1 MLKMHVN
8 TTEIV
13 REITLSQSNNR
24 LIKRSILKLGGA
36 FAIASLSS
44 IACAATLFT
53 NVKGYTLNDDAEL
66 VTFSNILID
75 DGKVVS
81 LNVSAKDTKAGMTDD
96 VSITETIDG
105 EGLVMLPGLID
116 AHGHLLG
123 LGANLL
129 EVDLRESTS
138 AANAADSVAEY
149 ALANSTQPWIT
160 GRGWNQELWSDR
172 AFPTSSD
179 LDKKVSDRPVWLTR
193 VDGHAGW
200 ANTKTLTLAGI
211 TKDTPTPV
219 GGEIVKDANG
229 EPTGILIDN
238 AMALVEPYLPTQSN
252 AVYKRQLDAAG
263 KHLLSNGITSMHDAG
278 VGRGVYDF
286 YIKQAV
292 QAELP
297 IRIYAMISATDPD
310 LSKLLGKGPIRDA
323 NDYLY
328 IRSVK
333 AYGDGALGSRGAAL
347 LAPYSDA
354 PHQHG
359 LLLTQ
364 PEDMTPLFTSVIGA
378 GFQLNYHAIGD
389 KANHVALNEFE
400 KTFTAIGGSELR
412 NRIEHAQVI
421 APEDLARFAELN
433 VLPSMQ
439 PTHATSDKNM
449 AEDRIGKDR
458 MEGAYAWQTL
468 LESGIPLPLG
478 SDFPVE
484 LANPFYG
491 LHAAVTRQDREN
503 QPVKGWFAH
512 EALTIKQAFKGFTL
526 DAAYSGH
533 MEDTLGTLTPGKWAD
548 FILVD
553 QDIFTIDKKDIW
565 KTQVHATYIAGKKVF
580 SK

>member
-1 MLKMHVN
+1 MMK
-8 TTEIV
+8 TTFFTPLV
-13 REITLSQSNNR
+13 AR
-24 LIKRSILKLGGA
+24 LTIA
-36 FAIASLSS
+36 ASLFCL
-44 IACAATLFT
+44 ADGHAATLVN
-53 NVKGYTLNDDAEL
+53 NVKGYTLDEAGKRISFTNMVIEE
-66 VTFSNILID
+66 
-75 DGKVVS
+75 GKV
-81 LNVSAKDTKAGMTDD
+81 LALD
-96 VSITETIDG
+96 VQPDNHHIDEVIDG
-105 EGLVMLPGLID
+105 EGKVMLPGLID

-129 EVDLRESTS
+129 EVNLRDSKS
-138 AANAADSVAEY
+138 AKHAASMVADYAFANT
-149 ALANSTQPWIT
+149 TQDWIT

-172 AFPTSSD
+172 AFPRAQD
-179 LDKKVSDRPVWLTR
+179 LDNVVSDRPVFLTR
-193 VDGHAGW
+193 VDGHAAW
-200 ANTKTLTLAGI
+200 VNSKAMALAGI
-211 TKDTPTPV
+211 TKDTQSPV
-219 GGEIVKDANG
+219 GGEILKDSDGN
-229 EPTGILIDN
+229 PTGVFIDN
-238 AMALVEPYLPTQSN
+238 AAALIEAYLPSASSEIYEQ
-252 AVYKRQLDAAG
+252 QLHAAG
-263 KHLLSNGITSMHDAG
+263 EHLLANGVTAMHDAG
-278 VGRGVYDF
+278 VNREVYDF
-286 YIKQAV
+286 YLKEAV
-292 QAELP
+292 EGDLP
-297 IRIYAMISATDPD
+297 VRIYAMISATDPD
-310 LSKLLGKGPIRDA
+310 LKTLLANGPIRDKE
-323 NDYLY
+323 DFLS

-347 LAPYSDA
+347 LSPYSDA

-364 PEDMTPLFTSVIGA
+364 PQDMTPLFTTVIGA

-400 KTFTAIGGSELR
+400 KTFAAIGGSELR

-421 APEDLARFAELN
+421 APEDLARFAELD

-458 MEGAYAWQTL
+458 MKGAYAWQTL

-491 LHAAVTRQDREN
+491 LHAAVTRQDRDN
-503 QPVKGWFAH
+503 QPVKGWYAH
-512 EALTIKQAFKGFTL
+512 EALTIEQAFKGFTL
-526 DAAYSGH
+526 DAAYAGH

-553 QDIFTIDKKDIW
+553 QDIFNIDEKDIW
-565 KTQVHATYIAGKKVF
+565 KTQVQATYIAGKNVY

>member
-1 MLKMHVN
+1 MMK
-8 TTEIV
+8 TTFFTPLV
-13 REITLSQSNNR
+13 AR
-24 LIKRSILKLGGA
+24 LTIA
-36 FAIASLSS
+36 ASLFCL
-44 IACAATLFT
+44 ADGHAATLVN
-53 NVKGYTLNDDAEL
+53 NVKGYTLDEAGKRISFTNMVIEE
-66 VTFSNILID
+66 
-75 DGKVVS
+75 GKV
-81 LNVSAKDTKAGMTDD
+81 LALD
-96 VSITETIDG
+96 VQPDNHHIDEVIDG
-105 EGLVMLPGLID
+105 EGKVMLPGLID

-129 EVDLRESTS
+129 EVNLRDSKS
-138 AANAADSVAEY
+138 AKHAASMVADYAFANT
-149 ALANSTQPWIT
+149 TQDWIT

-172 AFPTSSD
+172 AFPRAQD
-179 LDKKVSDRPVWLTR
+179 LDNVVSDRPVFLTR
-193 VDGHAGW
+193 VDGHAAW
-200 ANTKTLTLAGI
+200 VNSKAMALAGI
-211 TKDTPTPV
+211 TKDTPSPV
-219 GGEIVKDANG
+219 GGEILKDSDGN
-229 EPTGILIDN
+229 PTGVFIDN
-238 AMALVEPYLPTQSN
+238 AAALIEAYLPSASSEIYEQ
-252 AVYKRQLDAAG
+252 QLHAAG
-263 KHLLSNGITSMHDAG
+263 EHLLANGVTAMHDAG
-278 VGRGVYDF
+278 VNREVYDF
-286 YIKQAV
+286 YLKEAV
-292 QAELP
+292 EGDLP
-297 IRIYAMISATDPD
+297 VRIYAMISATDPD
-310 LSKLLGKGPIRDA
+310 LKTLLANGPIRDK
-323 NDYLY
+323 DDFLS

-347 LAPYSDA
+347 LSPYSDA

-364 PEDMTPLFTSVIGA
+364 PQDMTPLFTTVIGA

-400 KTFTAIGGSELR
+400 KTFAAIGGSELR

-421 APEDLARFAELN
+421 APEDLARFAELD

-458 MEGAYAWQTL
+458 MKGAYAWQTL

-491 LHAAVTRQDREN
+491 LHAAVTRQDRDN
-503 QPVKGWFAH
+503 QPVKGWYAH
-512 EALTIKQAFKGFTL
+512 EALTIEQAFKGFTL
-526 DAAYSGH
+526 DAAYAGH

-553 QDIFTIDKKDIW
+553 QDIYNIDEKDIW
-565 KTQVHATYIAGKKVF
+565 KTQVQATYIAGKNVY

>member
-1 MLKMHVN
+1 MMK
-8 TTEIV
+8 TTFFTPLV
-13 REITLSQSNNR
+13 AR
-24 LIKRSILKLGGA
+24 LTIA
-36 FAIASLSS
+36 ASLFCL
-44 IACAATLFT
+44 ADGHAATLVN
-53 NVKGYTLNDDAEL
+53 NVKGYTLDEAGKRISFTNMVIEE
-66 VTFSNILID
+66 
-75 DGKVVS
+75 GKV
-81 LNVSAKDTKAGMTDD
+81 LALD
-96 VSITETIDG
+96 VQPDNHHIDEVIDG
-105 EGLVMLPGLID
+105 EGKVMLPGLID

-129 EVDLRESTS
+129 EVNLRDSKS
-138 AANAADSVAEY
+138 AKHAASMVADYAFANT
-149 ALANSTQPWIT
+149 TQDWIT

-172 AFPTSSD
+172 AFPRAQD
-179 LDKKVSDRPVWLTR
+179 LDNVVSDRPVFLTR
-193 VDGHAGW
+193 VDGHAAW
-200 ANTKTLTLAGI
+200 VNSKAMALAGI
-211 TKDTPTPV
+211 TKDTPSPV
-219 GGEIVKDANG
+219 GGEILKDSDGN
-229 EPTGILIDN
+229 PTGVFIDN
-238 AMALVEPYLPTQSN
+238 AAALIEAYLPSASSEIYEQ
-252 AVYKRQLDAAG
+252 QLHAAG
-263 KHLLSNGITSMHDAG
+263 EHLLANGVTAMHDAG
-278 VGRGVYDF
+278 VNREVYDF
-286 YIKQAV
+286 YLKEAV
-292 QAELP
+292 EGDLP
-297 IRIYAMISATDPD
+297 VRIYAMISATDPD
-310 LSKLLGKGPIRDA
+310 LKTLLANGPIRDK
-323 NDYLY
+323 DDFLS

-347 LAPYSDA
+347 LSPYSDA

-364 PEDMTPLFTSVIGA
+364 PQDMTPLFTTVIGA

-400 KTFTAIGGSELR
+400 KTFAAIGGSELR

-421 APEDLARFAELN
+421 APEDLARFAELD

-458 MEGAYAWQTL
+458 MKGAYAWQTL

-491 LHAAVTRQDREN
+491 LHAAVTRQDRDN
-503 QPVKGWFAH
+503 QPVKGWYAH
-512 EALTIKQAFKGFTL
+512 EALTLDQAFKGFTL
-526 DAAYSGH
+526 DAAYAGH

-553 QDIFTIDKKDIW
+553 QDIFNIDEKDIW
-565 KTQVHATYIAGKKVF
+565 KTQVQATYIAGKNVY

>member
-1 MLKMHVN
+1 MMK
-8 TTEIV
+8 TTFFTPLV
-13 REITLSQSNNR
+13 AR
-24 LIKRSILKLGGA
+24 LTIA
-36 FAIASLSS
+36 ASLFCL
-44 IACAATLFT
+44 ADGHAATLVN
-53 NVKGYTLNDDAEL
+53 NVKGYTLDEAGKRISFTNMVIEE
-66 VTFSNILID
+66 
-75 DGKVVS
+75 GKV
-81 LNVSAKDTKAGMTDD
+81 LALD
-96 VSITETIDG
+96 VQPDNHHIDEVIDG
-105 EGLVMLPGLID
+105 EGKVMLPGLID

-129 EVDLRESTS
+129 EVNLRDSKS
-138 AANAADSVAEY
+138 AKHAASMVADYAFANT
-149 ALANSTQPWIT
+149 TQDWIT

-172 AFPTSSD
+172 AFPRAQD
-179 LDKKVSDRPVWLTR
+179 LDNVVSDRPVFLTR
-193 VDGHAGW
+193 VDGHAAW
-200 ANTKTLTLAGI
+200 VNSKAMALAGI
-211 TKDTPTPV
+211 TKDTPSPV
-219 GGEIVKDANG
+219 GGEILKDSDGN
-229 EPTGILIDN
+229 PTGVFIDN
-238 AMALVEPYLPTQSN
+238 AAALIEAYLPSASSEIYEQ
-252 AVYKRQLDAAG
+252 QLHAAG
-263 KHLLSNGITSMHDAG
+263 EHLLANGVTAMHDAG
-278 VGRGVYDF
+278 VNREVYDF
-286 YIKQAV
+286 YLKEAV
-292 QAELP
+292 EGDLP
-297 IRIYAMISATDPD
+297 VRIYAMISATDPD
-310 LSKLLGKGPIRDA
+310 LKTLLANGPIRDKE
-323 NDYLY
+323 DFLS

-347 LAPYSDA
+347 LSPYSDA

-364 PEDMTPLFTSVIGA
+364 PQDMAPLFTTVIGA

-389 KANHVALNEFE
+389 KANHVALNEYEATFE
-400 KTFTAIGGSELR
+400 KIGGSELR

-421 APEDLARFAELN
+421 APEDLARFAELD

-458 MEGAYAWQTL
+458 MKGAYAWQTL

-491 LHAAVTRQDREN
+491 LHAAVTRQDRNN
-503 QPVKGWFAH
+503 QPVKGWYAH
-512 EALTIKQAFKGFTL
+512 EALTLDQAFRGFTL
-526 DAAYSGH
+526 DAAYAGH

-565 KTQVHATYIAGKKVF
+565 KTQVQATYIAGKNVY

>member
-1 MLKMHVN
+1 MMK
-8 TTEIV
+8 TTFFTPLV
-13 REITLSQSNNR
+13 AR
-24 LIKRSILKLGGA
+24 LTIA
-36 FAIASLSS
+36 ASLFCL
-44 IACAATLFT
+44 ADGHAATLVN
-53 NVKGYTLNDDAEL
+53 NVKGYTLDEAGKRISFTNMVIEE
-66 VTFSNILID
+66 
-75 DGKVVS
+75 GKV
-81 LNVSAKDTKAGMTDD
+81 LALD
-96 VSITETIDG
+96 VQPDNHHIDEVIDG
-105 EGLVMLPGLID
+105 EGKVMLPGLID

-129 EVDLRESTS
+129 EVNLRDSKS
-138 AANAADSVAEY
+138 AKHAASMVADYAFANT
-149 ALANSTQPWIT
+149 TQDWIT

-172 AFPTSSD
+172 AFPRAQD
-179 LDKKVSDRPVWLTR
+179 LDNVVSDRPVFLTR
-193 VDGHAGW
+193 VDGHAAW
-200 ANTKTLTLAGI
+200 VNSKAMALAGI
-211 TKDTPTPV
+211 TKDTPSPV
-219 GGEIVKDANG
+219 GGEILKDSDGN
-229 EPTGILIDN
+229 PTGVFIDN
-238 AMALVEPYLPTQSN
+238 AAALIEAYLPSASSEIYEQ
-252 AVYKRQLDAAG
+252 QLHAAG
-263 KHLLSNGITSMHDAG
+263 EHLLANGVTAMHDAG
-278 VGRGVYDF
+278 VNREVYDF
-286 YIKQAV
+286 YLKEAV
-292 QAELP
+292 EGDLP
-297 IRIYAMISATDPD
+297 VRIYAMISATDPD
-310 LSKLLGKGPIRDA
+310 LKTLLANGPIRDKE
-323 NDYLY
+323 DFLS

-347 LAPYSDA
+347 LSPYSDA

-364 PEDMTPLFTSVIGA
+364 PQDMTPLFTTVIGA

-389 KANHVALNEFE
+389 KANHVALNEYEATFE
-400 KTFTAIGGSELR
+400 KIGGSELR

-421 APEDLARFAELN
+421 APEDLARFAELD

-458 MEGAYAWQTL
+458 MKGAYAWQTL

-491 LHAAVTRQDREN
+491 LHAAVTRQDRDN
-503 QPVKGWFAH
+503 QPVKGWYAH
-512 EALTIKQAFKGFTL
+512 EALTLDQAFRGFTL
-526 DAAYSGH
+526 DAAYAGH

-565 KTQVHATYIAGKKVF
+565 KTQVQATYIAGKNVY

>member
-1 MLKMHVN
+1 MK
-8 TTEIV
+8 TTFFTPLV
-13 REITLSQSNNR
+13 AR
-24 LIKRSILKLGGA
+24 LTIA
-36 FAIASLSS
+36 ASLFCL
-44 IACAATLFT
+44 ADGHAATLVN
-53 NVKGYTLNDDAEL
+53 NVKGYTLDEAGKRISFTNMVIEE
-66 VTFSNILID
+66 
-75 DGKVVS
+75 GKV
-81 LNVSAKDTKAGMTDD
+81 LALD
-96 VSITETIDG
+96 VQPDNHHIDEVIDG
-105 EGLVMLPGLID
+105 EGKVMLPGLID

-129 EVDLRESTS
+129 EVNLRDSKS
-138 AANAADSVAEY
+138 AKHAASMVADYAFANT
-149 ALANSTQPWIT
+149 TQDWIT

-172 AFPTSSD
+172 AFPRAQD
-179 LDKKVSDRPVWLTR
+179 LDNVVSDRPVFLTR
-193 VDGHAGW
+193 VDGHAAW
-200 ANTKTLTLAGI
+200 VNSKAMALAGI
-211 TKDTPTPV
+211 TKDTQSPV
-219 GGEIVKDANG
+219 GGEILKDSDGN
-229 EPTGILIDN
+229 PTGVFIDN
-238 AMALVEPYLPTQSN
+238 AAALIEAYLPSASSEIYEQ
-252 AVYKRQLDAAG
+252 QLHAAG
-263 KHLLSNGITSMHDAG
+263 EHLLANGVTAMHDAG
-278 VGRGVYDF
+278 VNREVYDF
-286 YIKQAV
+286 YLKEAV
-292 QAELP
+292 EGDLP
-297 IRIYAMISATDPD
+297 VRIYAMISATDPD
-310 LSKLLGKGPIRDA
+310 LKTLLANGPIRDKE
-323 NDYLY
+323 DFLS

-347 LAPYSDA
+347 LSPYSDA

-364 PEDMTPLFTSVIGA
+364 PQDMTPLFTTVIGA

-400 KTFTAIGGSELR
+400 KTFAAIGGSELR

-421 APEDLARFAELN
+421 APEDLARFAELD

-458 MEGAYAWQTL
+458 MKGAYAWQTL

-491 LHAAVTRQDREN
+491 LHAAVTRQDRDN
-503 QPVKGWFAH
+503 QPVKGWYAH
-512 EALTIKQAFKGFTL
+512 EALTIEQAFKGFTL
-526 DAAYSGH
+526 DAAYAGH

-553 QDIFTIDKKDIW
+553 QDIFNIDEKDIW
-565 KTQVHATYIAGKKVF
+565 KTQVQATYIAGKNVY

>member
-1 MLKMHVN
+1 MMK
-8 TTEIV
+8 TTFFTPLV
-13 REITLSQSNNR
+13 AR
-24 LIKRSILKLGGA
+24 LTIA
-36 FAIASLSS
+36 ASLFCL
-44 IACAATLFT
+44 ADGHAATLVN
-53 NVKGYTLNDDAEL
+53 NVKGYTLDEAGKRISFTNMVIEE
-66 VTFSNILID
+66 
-75 DGKVVS
+75 GKV
-81 LNVSAKDTKAGMTDD
+81 LALD
-96 VSITETIDG
+96 VQPDNHHIDEVIDG
-105 EGLVMLPGLID
+105 EGKVMLPGLID

-129 EVDLRESTS
+129 EVNLRDSKS
-138 AANAADSVAEY
+138 AKHAASMVADYAFANT
-149 ALANSTQPWIT
+149 TQDWIT

-172 AFPTSSD
+172 AFPRAQD
-179 LDKKVSDRPVWLTR
+179 LDNVVSDRPVFLTR
-193 VDGHAGW
+193 VDGHAAW
-200 ANTKTLTLAGI
+200 VNSKAMALAGI
-211 TKDTPTPV
+211 TKDTPSPV
-219 GGEIVKDANG
+219 GGEILKDSDGN
-229 EPTGILIDN
+229 PTGVFIDN
-238 AMALVEPYLPTQSN
+238 AAALIEAYLPSASSEIYEQ
-252 AVYKRQLDAAG
+252 QLHAAG
-263 KHLLSNGITSMHDAG
+263 EHLLANGVTAMHDAG
-278 VGRGVYDF
+278 VNREVYDF
-286 YIKQAV
+286 YLKEAV
-292 QAELP
+292 EGDLP
-297 IRIYAMISATDPD
+297 VRIYAMISATDPD
-310 LSKLLGKGPIRDA
+310 LKTLLANGPIRDK
-323 NDYLY
+323 DDFLS

-347 LAPYSDA
+347 LSPYSDA

-364 PEDMTPLFTSVIGA
+364 PQDMTPLFTTVIGA

-400 KTFTAIGGSELR
+400 KTFAAIGGSELR

-421 APEDLARFAELN
+421 APEDLARFAELD

-458 MEGAYAWQTL
+458 MKGAYAWQTL

-491 LHAAVTRQDREN
+491 LHAAVTRQDRDN
-503 QPVKGWFAH
+503 QPVKGWYAH
-512 EALTIKQAFKGFTL
+512 EALTLDQAFRGFTL
-526 DAAYSGH
+526 DAAYAGH

-553 QDIFTIDKKDIW
+553 QDIFNIDEKDIW
-565 KTQVHATYIAGKKVF
+565 KTQVQATYIAGKNVY